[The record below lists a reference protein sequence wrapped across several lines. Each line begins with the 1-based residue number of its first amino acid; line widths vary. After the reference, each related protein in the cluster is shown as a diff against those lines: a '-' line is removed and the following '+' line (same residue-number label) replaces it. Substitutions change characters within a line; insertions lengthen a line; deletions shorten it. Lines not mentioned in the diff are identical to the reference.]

1 MARFEALSVTEPEEI
16 PDSPMPPSTQVSLK
30 ALRRNLNEL
39 RRQARALE
47 EPALEQCLTLA
58 ISLTAS
64 RARTD

>member
-1 MARFEALSVTEPEEI
+1 MSRFQALRTSDSEDA
-16 PDSPMPPSTQVSLK
+16 PDTTPASMQPSLK
-30 ALRRNLNEL
+30 ALRRDLNEL

-64 RARTD
+64 RARAD

>member
-1 MARFEALSVTEPEEI
+1 MSRFQALRTSDCEDV
-16 PDSPMPPSTQVSLK
+16 PDTMTNAATQASLK
-30 ALRRNLNEL
+30 ALRRDLNEL

-64 RARTD
+64 RARAD